1 MDVILYEEFLQL
13 WVKLHYIAETFETE
27 GSIFE

>member
-13 WVKLHYIAETFETE
+13 WIMLHYNAETLETE
-27 GSIFE
+27 GSVFE